1 MSFEREDMRRESI
14 DVVDSSEGTFI
25 LKLEWELSMKSQSA
39 SYL

>member
-14 DVVDSSEGTFI
+14 DVVDSSEGTFTP
-25 LKLEWELSMKSQSA
+25 KLEWELSMKSQSA